1 MRSLPAVMAAM
12 LLLTACG
19 TTEAPVAP
27 VAPATPEP
35 SASAA
40 VPITVTDARGKQ
52 VTLDRPA
59 TRVVGLEWGEVEML
73 VALGVQPVGAADVKG
88 YGTWVTAAPLDAS
101 VKDVGTRQEPSV
113 DSIAALQPDLVVM
126 ESDDAGLIGQLEK
139 IAPVIVAKGSDAA
152 ANLTRMSADLT
163 MLATAVGRTEEA
175 AKVMAD
181 FDAAM
186 ADGKAKIAA
195 SGSAG
200 QKFMMADGW
209 KDGSKISIRPFGKG
223 SLVSDV
229 AERLG
234 LANAWTGE
242 VDRQW
247 GLGSTDV
254 EGMTAVKDENLRFF
268 YNASDGA
275 DVFADLAGN
284 ALWKSLSFVKQNRI
298 SKLPDGIW
306 TFGGPLS
313 CRQYADA
320 LVKAY
325 AG

>member
-1 MRSLPAVMAAM
+1 MRSLLAVMAAM

-19 TTEAPVAP
+19 TTEPPAAP
-27 VAPATPEP
+27 TPQEP
-35 SASAA
+35 SAGAA
-40 VPITVTDARGKQ
+40 APITVTDARGKQ

-113 DSIAALQPDLVVM
+113 DSVAALQPDLVVM
-126 ESDDAGLIGQLEK
+126 ESDDSALIGQLEK

-152 ANLTRMSADLT
+152 ANLTRMRDDLT
-163 MLATAVGRTEEA
+163 LLATAVGRTEQA
-175 AKVMAD
+175 ARVMAD

-186 ADGKAKIAA
+186 AAGRAKIAA

-223 SLVSDV
+223 ALVSDV

-234 LANAWTGE
+234 LTNAWTGQ
-242 VDRQW
+242 VDAQW

-254 EGMTAVKDENLRFF
+254 EGMTAVKDENLRLF
-268 YNASDGA
+268 YNASDGV
-275 DVFADLAGN
+275 DVFAGLAGN
-284 ALWKSLSFVKQNRI
+284 SLWKSLSFVKRNQI
-298 SKLPDGIW
+298 TKLPDGIW

-313 CRQYADA
+313 CRQFADA

>member
-19 TTEAPVAP
+19 TTEPPA
-27 VAPATPEP
+27 APAAREP
-35 SASAA
+35 SAGAA
-40 VPITVTDARGKQ
+40 APITVTDARGKR

-88 YGTWVTAAPLDAS
+88 YGIWVTAAPLDAS

-126 ESDDAGLIGQLEK
+126 ESDDSALIGQLEK

-152 ANLTRMSADLT
+152 ANLTRMRDDLT
-163 MLATAVGRTEEA
+163 LLATAVGRTEQA
-175 AKVMAD
+175 TKVMAD

-186 ADGKAKIAA
+186 ADGRARIAA

-223 SLVSDV
+223 ALVSDV

-234 LANAWTGE
+234 LANAWTGQ
-242 VDRQW
+242 VDEQW

-268 YNASDGA
+268 YNASDGV
-275 DVFADLAGN
+275 DVFAGLAGN
-284 ALWKSLSFVKQNRI
+284 SLWKSLSFVKRNQI
-298 SKLPDGIW
+298 TKLPDGIW

>member
-1 MRSLPAVMAAM
+1 MRSLLAVVAAT
-12 LLLTACG
+12 LLLSACG
-19 TTEAPVAP
+19 TTEAPVAQE
-27 VAPATPEP
+27 VAAPSGSA

-40 VPITVTDARGKQ
+40 PITLTDARGKQ
-52 VTLDRPA
+52 ITLDKPA
-59 TRVVGLEWGEVEML
+59 TRVVGLEWGEVELL
-73 VALGVQPVGAADVKG
+73 VTLGVQPVGVADVKG
-88 YGTWVTAAPLDAS
+88 YGTWVTAAPLDPS
-101 VKDVGTRQEPSV
+101 VKDIGNRQEPSV

-126 ESDDAGLIGQLEK
+126 ESDDSGLITQLEK
-139 IAPVIVAKGSDAA
+139 IAPVIVAKGSDAS
-152 ANLTRMSADLT
+152 ANIERMRDDLT
-163 MLATAVGRTEEA
+163 LIATAVGKTDVA
-175 AKVMAD
+175 TKVLAD
-181 FDAAM
+181 FDTAL

-229 AERLG
+229 AEQLG

-242 VDRQW
+242 VDKVW

-268 YNASDGA
+268 YSASDGI
-275 DVFADLAGN
+275 DVFADLAAN
-284 ALWKSLSFVKQNRI
+284 PLWKSLSFVKQDRVT
-298 SKLPDGIW
+298 KLPDGIW

-313 CRQYADA
+313 SRQFADA

-325 AG
+325 TG